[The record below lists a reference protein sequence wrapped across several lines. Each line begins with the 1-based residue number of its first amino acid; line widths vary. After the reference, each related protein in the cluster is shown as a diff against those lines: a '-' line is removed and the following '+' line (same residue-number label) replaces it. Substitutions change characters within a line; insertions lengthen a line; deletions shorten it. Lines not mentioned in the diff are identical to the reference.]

1 MLHSSLQATGTE
13 VCKLENEKKK
23 SFGEFITQRRRALG
37 MTQREFAD
45 KLFVTDSAVS
55 KWERGMSYP
64 DITLIRDICE
74 ILGVSEHELLTAS
87 EDVEAR
93 SAEKLAAR
101 YRRMARNYK
110 LAQYLLYGGTALACF
125 IFDLADGSGL
135 DWSLIVFA
143 SLLAAASLTL
153 LPALAPERMGGV
165 WALAGF
171 TCSLLALYGV
181 ICLVNGGHWFAC
193 AACWTLL
200 AAGLLFGPY
209 ILRRT
214 PLPPCLSSR
223 KGVVYIVANTLLLL
237 ILLGEECIRAG
248 GTWFFAAALG
258 SLLGIWLLLGP
269 YIVRH
274 LPLPETLTQRKTLLY
289 IAVSVALL
297 LALLGEES
305 IRGGGTWFLTTA
317 LGILLALAVLVL
329 PFVIRQLP
337 LPRELENHR
346 ALVWLAIVTVLL
358 AVLLPTAGNRDY
370 LWSESYPLMLL
381 GMLWPWLMLVCL
393 RYLPV
398 SRWFRASAACAVTA
412 LYIWLA
418 PWAMDGII
426 RANDWVSSV
435 PYTPLK
441 PYNADFSDWLSA
453 PALGGNIMVTIMLA
467 LVLAAAVL
475 AVTGARR
482 RK

>member
-1 MLHSSLQATGTE
+1 MLHSCLQATGTE

-101 YRRMARNYK
+101 YRRMARNYR
-110 LAQYLLYGGTALACF
+110 LAHYIIYGGAALSCLV
-125 IFDLADGSGL
+125 FDMADGGGL

-143 SLLAAASLTL
+143 SLLALASLTL

-165 WALAGF
+165 WALGGF

-181 ICLVNGGHWFAC
+181 ICLVDGARWFVS

-200 AAGLLFGPY
+200 AAGLLFAPY
-209 ILRRT
+209 ILRR
-214 PLPPCLSSR
+214 LPMPKCLGVR
-223 KGVVYIVANTLLLL
+223 KGVIYICVNTLLLL
-237 ILLGEECIRAG
+237 LLLGEECIRTG

-258 SLLGIWLLLGP
+258 SLLGIWLLFGP
-269 YIVRH
+269 YILRH
-274 LPLPETLTQRKTLLY
+274 LPLPDALKNRKTLLY
-289 IAVSVALL
+289 AAVSTALL
-297 LALLGEES
+297 LALLAEEG
-305 IRGGGTWFLTTA
+305 IRGGGTWFLPTA
-317 LGILLALAVLVL
+317 LGILLGLAVLVL
-329 PFVIRQLP
+329 PFVMKQLP
-337 LPRELENHR
+337 LPKELNNHR

-358 AVLLPTAGNRDY
+358 AALLPAAGRLDY
-370 LWSESYPLMLL
+370 LWSESYPLMLV
-381 GMLWPWLMLVCL
+381 GMLWPWLMLACL

-398 SRWFRASAACAVTA
+398 PRLFRASAACGVTA

-418 PWAMDGII
+418 PWAVDGII
-426 RANDWVSSV
+426 TANGWVSSV
-435 PYTPLK
+435 PYNPLR
-441 PYNADFSDWLSA
+441 PYGVDFSDWVSA

-467 LVLAAAVL
+467 LVLAAVIL
-475 AVTGARR
+475 AVVGARR

>member
-125 IFDLADGSGL
+125 IFDLADGSVL

-181 ICLVNGGHWFAC
+181 ICLVNGGRWFAC

-248 GTWFFAAALG
+248 GTWF
-258 SLLGIWLLLGP
+258 
-269 YIVRH
+269 
-274 LPLPETLTQRKTLLY
+274 
-289 IAVSVALL
+289 
-297 LALLGEES
+297 
-305 IRGGGTWFLTTA
+305 LTTA

-337 LPRELENHR
+337 LPGELENHR

-358 AVLLPTAGNRDY
+358 AVLLPTAGSRDY

-426 RANDWVSSV
+426 RANGWVSSV

>member
-1 MLHSSLQATGTE
+1 M
-13 VCKLENEKKK
+13 ENEKKK

-125 IFDLADGSGL
+125 IFDLADGGGL

-165 WALAGF
+165 WALVGF

-181 ICLVNGGHWFAC
+181 ICLVNGGRWFAC

-209 ILRRT
+209 ILRRM
-214 PLPPCLSSR
+214 PLPPCLSAR

-274 LPLPETLTQRKTLLY
+274 LPLPETLL
-289 IAVSVALL
+289 
-297 LALLGEES
+297 
-305 IRGGGTWFLTTA
+305 
-317 LGILLALAVLVL
+317 
-329 PFVIRQLP
+329 
-337 LPRELENHR
+337 
-346 ALVWLAIVTVLL
+346 
-358 AVLLPTAGNRDY
+358 
-370 LWSESYPLMLL
+370 
-381 GMLWPWLMLVCL
+381 
-393 RYLPV
+393 
-398 SRWFRASAACAVTA
+398 
-412 LYIWLA
+412 
-418 PWAMDGII
+418 
-426 RANDWVSSV
+426 
-435 PYTPLK
+435 
-441 PYNADFSDWLSA
+441 
-453 PALGGNIMVTIMLA
+453 
-467 LVLAAAVL
+467 
-475 AVTGARR
+475 
-482 RK
+482 